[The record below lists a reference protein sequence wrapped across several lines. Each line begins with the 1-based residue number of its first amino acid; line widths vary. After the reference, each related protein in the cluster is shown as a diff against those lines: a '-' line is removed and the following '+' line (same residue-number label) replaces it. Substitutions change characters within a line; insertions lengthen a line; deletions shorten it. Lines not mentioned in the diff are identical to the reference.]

1 MVLIVDLTC
10 ISLRSYQVE
19 HLFKCMFCHLNIFFG
34 EVSVKLFGLF
44 FNCFFFVVVVVPSL
58 LSFMSSLYILDD
70 SLLLGVSFTGIF
82 SQSLPCLLLL
92 APFFAEQSGR
102 VYF

>member
-44 FNCFFFVVVVVPSL
+44 FNFFFVPLL
-58 LSFMSSLYILDD
+58 LSFTSSLYILDD
-70 SLLLGVSFTGIF
+70 SLLLGVSFTSIF

-92 APFFAEQSGR
+92 APSFAEQSGR
-102 VYF
+102 VCF